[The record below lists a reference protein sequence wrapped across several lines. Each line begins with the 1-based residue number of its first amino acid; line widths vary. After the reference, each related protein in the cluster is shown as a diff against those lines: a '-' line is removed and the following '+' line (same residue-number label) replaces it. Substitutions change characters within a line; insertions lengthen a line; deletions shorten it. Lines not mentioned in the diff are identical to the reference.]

1 MALGV
6 LWAALLGLSLGLDRN
21 MRDLSAGSAPC
32 AFWASLGAVV
42 GVELQLSG
50 LADSQW
56 FWPLACAACSVAIAK
71 YLTLTVAVGGW
82 RNPTE
87 PAHALM
93 AAFALGMACGVGAN
107 RFVGAAVVAAIFALA
122 WRPRIDDSL
131 RLAAAQESD
140 AALRIARD
148 IVDVGRRAEE
158 GRHDDKGGQKREE
171 QRDGEQ
177 LAHAGR
183 AGMGRQA

>member
-1 MALGV
+1 VALGV

-21 MRDLSAGSAPC
+21 MRDLSAGWAPC
-32 AFWASLGAVV
+32 AFWATLGAIV

-50 LADSQW
+50 LANSQW
-56 FWPLACAACSVAIAK
+56 FWPLICAACSVAIAK
-71 YLTLTVAVGGW
+71 YLTLTVAIGGW

-93 AAFALGMACGVGAN
+93 AALAFGMACGLGAN
-107 RFVGAAVVAAIFALA
+107 RFVGAAIVATIFALA

-140 AALRIARD
+140 AALRLARD

-158 GRHDDKGGQKREE
+158 GRHDDEGGQKREE

-183 AGMGRQA
+183 AGVGRQA

>member
-6 LWAALLGLSLGLDRN
+6 LWAALLGASLGLDRS
-21 MRDLSAGSAPC
+21 MRDLSAAWGPC
-32 AFWASLGAVV
+32 AFWAGLGAIL

-50 LADSQW
+50 LANSEW

-71 YLTLTVAVGGW
+71 YLTLTAAIGGW

-93 AAFALGMACGVGAN
+93 AAFALGIACGLGAN

-122 WRPRIDDSL
+122 WRPRIDDGL

-140 AALRIARD
+140 AAFRAARN

-158 GRHDDKGGQKREE
+158 GRHDDEGGQKREE